1 MTAPIVPARPFA
13 QFWRGY
19 CFTLVR
25 PAPSGGKRTKQKH
38 FIQRGFMEALKQGS
52 DVLFILLGAIL
63 VLAMHSG
70 FAFLELGTVR
80 KKNQVNAL
88 VKILVDFSIST
99 VVYFLLGYAVAYG
112 TSFLVGADQLVAR
125 SGYELVKFFF
135 LLTFAAAIPAII
147 SGGIAERARF
157 GPQLVATAVIVG
169 LVYPLFE
176 GVAWNQRFGVQA
188 WIHGLTGAEF
198 HDFAGSIVVH
208 AVGGW
213 LALPAVI
220 LLGARSNRYRKDG
233 AISAHPPSNI
243 PFLALG
249 AWILTVGWF
258 GFNVMSAQT
267 IDKVSGLVAV
277 NSLMAMVG
285 GTLAALALGRND
297 PGFVHNGP
305 LAGLVAVCAGSDLM
319 HPLGA
324 LVVGGGAGAI
334 FVVMFTLTQNRWK
347 IDDVLGVWP
356 LHGLCGLW
364 GGLAAGI
371 FGSKALG
378 GLGGVSFAAQ
388 AIGSLLGVAWALL
401 AGFATYGVLKAAT
414 GLRLSPEEEYAG
426 ADLAIHR
433 IGSTPERE
441 ANW

>member
-1 MTAPIVPARPFA
+1 MD
-13 QFWRGY
+13 
-19 CFTLVR
+19 
-25 PAPSGGKRTKQKH
+25 
-38 FIQRGFMEALKQGS
+38 ALKQGS
-52 DVLFILLGAIL
+52 DALFILLGAIM

-88 VKILVDFSIST
+88 VKILVDFSVST
-99 VVYFLLGYAVAYG
+99 VAYFAVGYGVAYG
-112 TSFLVGADQLVAR
+112 TSFFTGAETLAAKN
-125 SGYELVKFFF
+125 GYELVKFFF
-135 LLTFAAAIPAII
+135 LLTFAAAVPAII

-157 GPQLVATAVIVG
+157 GPQLIATAVIVG
-169 LVYPLFE
+169 VVYPLFE
-176 GVAWNQRFGVQA
+176 GIAWNQAFGVQA
-188 WIHGLTGAEF
+188 WVKSLTGDEF

-213 LALPAVI
+213 LALPAVV
-220 LLGARSNRYRKDG
+220 LLGARSNRYRRDG
-233 AISAHPPSNI
+233 AMSAHPPSSI

-267 IDKVSGLVAV
+267 VDKISGLVAV

-285 GTLAALALGRND
+285 GTLAATVIGRND

-324 LVVGGGAGAI
+324 LVTGGVAGAT
-334 FVVMFTLTQNRWK
+334 FVFMFTLTQNRWK

-371 FGSKALG
+371 FGTKALG
-378 GLGGVSFAAQ
+378 GLGGVNFGAQ
-388 AIGSLLGVAWALL
+388 LLGTALGVLWALA
-401 AGFATYGVLKAAT
+401 AGFVVYGVLKALM
-414 GLRLSPEEEYAG
+414 GLRLTPEQESEG
-426 ADLAIHR
+426 ADLAIHK

>member
-1 MTAPIVPARPFA
+1 LF
-13 QFWRGY
+13 
-19 CFTLVR
+19 LVLLIF
-25 PAPSGGKRTKQKH
+25 SILFRTKTAQT
-38 FIQRGFMEALKQGS
+38 IQEDFMDALKQGS
-52 DVLFILLGAIL
+52 DALFILLGGIM
-63 VLAMHSG
+63 VLAMHAG

-88 VKILVDFSIST
+88 VKILVDFSVST
-99 VVYFLLGYAVAYG
+99 VVYFIVGYGVAYG
-112 TSFLVGADQLVAR
+112 TSFFVGAEQLAAKN
-125 SGYELVKFFF
+125 GYELVKFFF

-157 GPQLVATAVIVG
+157 YPQLLATAVIVG

-176 GVAWNQRFGVQA
+176 GVVWNQRFGVQA
-188 WIHGLTGAEF
+188 WIKDVTGAEF

-208 AVGGW
+208 AIGGW

-233 AISAHPPSNI
+233 GISAHPPSSI

-267 IDKVSGLVAV
+267 IDKISGLVAV

-285 GTLAALALGRND
+285 GTLAALALGKND

-324 LVVGGGAGAI
+324 LVTGAVAGAV
-334 FVVMFTLTQNRWK
+334 FVLMFTLTQNRWK

-356 LHGLCGLW
+356 LHGLCGAW
-364 GGLAAGI
+364 GGIACGI

-378 GLGGVSFAAQ
+378 GLGGVGLGAQ
-388 AIGSLLGVAWALL
+388 LIGTAMGIAWALL
-401 AGFATYGVLKAAT
+401 AGFAVYGLIRAT
-414 GLRLSPEEEYAG
+414 MGLRMSQEEEYEG
-426 ADLAIHR
+426 ADLSIHR
-433 IGSTPERE
+433 IGSTPDRE
-441 ANW
+441 VNW

>member
-1 MTAPIVPARPFA
+1 MD
-13 QFWRGY
+13 
-19 CFTLVR
+19 
-25 PAPSGGKRTKQKH
+25 
-38 FIQRGFMEALKQGS
+38 ALKQGT

-88 VKILVDFSIST
+88 VKILVDFSVST
-99 VVYFLLGYAVAYG
+99 VAYFLVGYGVAYG
-112 TSFLVGADQLVAR
+112 THFLVGADQLVAG

-157 GPQLVATAVIVG
+157 GPQLIATAVIVG
-169 LVYPLFE
+169 LVYPVFE
-176 GVAWNQRFGVQA
+176 GVAWNQRFGIQG
-188 WIHGLTGAEF
+188 WIQSVTGAEF

-213 LALPAVI
+213 LALPAVM
-220 LLGARSNRYRKDG
+220 LLGARANRYRKDG
-233 AISAHPPSNI
+233 GMSAHPPSNI

-285 GTLAALALGRND
+285 GTLAAVLLGRND

-319 HPLGA
+319 HPVGA
-324 LVVGGGAGAI
+324 LVVGVAAGAI
-334 FVVMFTLTQNRWK
+334 FVSMFTLVQNRFK
-347 IDDVLGVWP
+347 LDDVLGVWP

-388 AIGSLLGVAWALL
+388 ALGSLLGVAWAI
-401 AGFATYGVLKAAT
+401 ASGFVVYGLLKAT
-414 GLRLSPEEEYAG
+414 LGLRLSAEDEFAG

-441 ANW
+441 ATW